1 MSTRQSRGACTAE
14 ADAEGRAGHP
24 DKPREPLAC
33 GHVNGPVVSVR
44 GLVKSYGDFQAVR
57 GIDLEVHAGEVFAF
71 LGPNGAGKTTTTE
84 ILEGYR
90 DRSAGEVSVL
100 GTDPARPS
108 REWRSRSGIVLQA
121 SGPDRYLTVRET
133 VSEYADFYPSP
144 RPVDE
149 TIDQVGLTE

>member
-1 MSTRQSRGACTAE
+1 M
-14 ADAEGRAGHP
+14 
-24 DKPREPLAC
+24 
-33 GHVNGPVVSVR
+33 NGPVVSVR
-44 GLVKSYGDFQAVR
+44 GLVKAYGDFQAVQ

-100 GTDPARPS
+100 GTDPARPT
-108 REWRSRSGIVLQA
+108 A
-121 SGPDRYLTVRET
+121 SGAAGSASCCRPRARPLPHRARDRV
-133 VSEYADFYPSP
+133 PSTPTSTPRP

-149 TIDQVGLTE
+149 TIDQVGLTESADKRAGSCRAASSAGWTWRWRWSATPS